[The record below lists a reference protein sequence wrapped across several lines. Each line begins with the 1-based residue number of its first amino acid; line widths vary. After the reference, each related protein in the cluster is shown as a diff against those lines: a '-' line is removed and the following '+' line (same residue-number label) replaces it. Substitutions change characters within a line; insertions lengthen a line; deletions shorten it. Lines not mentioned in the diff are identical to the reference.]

1 MSNSS
6 LVALKANGRAYRIH
20 ASACVGENWDD
31 EHDYKMKR
39 FVQLILCDMKVF
51 VRAICFANRIDVSS
65 NIKRMY
71 FQKITLIEMII
82 VDQIK
87 LITEVPLSLFHS
99 SRCNV

>member
-1 MSNSS
+1 MSMFS
-6 LVALKANGRAYRIH
+6 ALKSKWAGISYTP
-20 ASACVGENWDD
+20 SACVGENWD
-31 EHDYKMKR
+31 ELDYKMKR

-51 VRAICFANRIDVSS
+51 VRAICFANGIDVSS